1 MQRIQTQFERA
12 RINLEYLI
20 IRPTFDS
27 LYSKLR
33 QNSIPLTY
41 FMQNLEI
48 IVLTIIISSLFIVF
62 ILGPVFYA
70 HKIQDNSNDVYRPKA
85 ESKPN
90 PTIQPSIEAGSI
102 LVSSKLPVNTLT
114 PTIKTNLMKNLTLI
128 EILILASCI
137 VIIFFSEYIF
147 IVLKDSNKAIFIG
160 LWPPT
165 ILGLL
170 NFFNSKRIKN

>member
-1 MQRIQTQFERA
+1 
-12 RINLEYLI
+12 
-20 IRPTFDS
+20 
-27 LYSKLR
+27 
-33 QNSIPLTY
+33 
-41 FMQNLEI
+41 MQNLEI

-70 HKIQDNSNDVYRPKA
+70 HKIQDNNNDVYRPKT
-85 ESKPN
+85 ESEPN
-90 PTIQPSIEAGSI
+90 PTIEPPTETESI
-102 LVSSKLPVNTLT
+102 LVPSELTVNNLT
-114 PTIKTNLMKNLTLI
+114 PTIKPNLMKNLTLI

>member
-1 MQRIQTQFERA
+1 
-12 RINLEYLI
+12 
-20 IRPTFDS
+20 
-27 LYSKLR
+27 
-33 QNSIPLTY
+33 
-41 FMQNLEI
+41 
-48 IVLTIIISSLFIVF
+48 
-62 ILGPVFYA
+62 
-70 HKIQDNSNDVYRPKA
+70 
-85 ESKPN
+85 
-90 PTIQPSIEAGSI
+90 
-102 LVSSKLPVNTLT
+102 
-114 PTIKTNLMKNLTLI
+114 MKNLTLI

>member
-1 MQRIQTQFERA
+1 M
-12 RINLEYLI
+12 
-20 IRPTFDS
+20 P
-27 LYSKLR
+27 
-33 QNSIPLTY
+33 
-41 FMQNLEI
+41 NLEI

-62 ILGPVFYA
+62 ILGPIFYA

-85 ESKPN
+85 ESIPN
-90 PTIQPSIEAGSI
+90 PTIQPPIEAESI
-102 LVSSKLPVNTLT
+102 LVSSETPVNA
-114 PTIKTNLMKNLTLI
+114 PIPNNKTNLMKNLTLV

-137 VIIFFSEYIF
+137 VIIFLSEYIF

-170 NFFNSKRIKN
+170 NFFNIKRNKN

>member
-12 RINLEYLI
+12 RINQEYLI

-102 LVSSKLPVNTLT
+102 LVSSN
-114 PTIKTNLMKNLTLI
+114 
-128 EILILASCI
+128 
-137 VIIFFSEYIF
+137 YQ
-147 IVLKDSNKAIFIG
+147 
-160 LWPPT
+160 
-165 ILGLL
+165 
-170 NFFNSKRIKN
+170 